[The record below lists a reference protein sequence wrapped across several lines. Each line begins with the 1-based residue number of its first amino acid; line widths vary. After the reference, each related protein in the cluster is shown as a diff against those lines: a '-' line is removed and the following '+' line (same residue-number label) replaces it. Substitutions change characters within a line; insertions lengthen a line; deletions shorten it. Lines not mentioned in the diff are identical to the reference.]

1 MSPKKVQGFKK
12 NAFSNIL
19 LRISKF
25 LFCFKK
31 KSHIQKMFVFFRKCS
46 HTSNFVQNFQKI
58 HISKNRSWGYK
69 KFGPFYKNLSL
80 KNLFIILKNVG
91 VPKKYSLLKK
101 IIFEFFQKCSHSSLL
116 IVLKNSAFL
125 VWSQNFVVSVAR
137 HAHLTARGQGFES
150 HFTCTDFMK
159 ACVALRLGQVV

>member
-101 IIFEFFQKCSHSSLL
+101 KSYLNFSKNVHIRRYLLFLKTPRSSFGHKILWFQ
-116 IVLKNSAFL
+116 
-125 VWSQNFVVSVAR
+125 W
-137 HAHLTARGQGFES
+137 
-150 HFTCTDFMK
+150 
-159 ACVALRLGQVV
+159 LGMRT